1 MGGHMH
7 LSKLIDL
14 SLKCALLSC
23 MGGIPPRSLI
33 WKKKQEEPEEVG
45 EACGCRGVGILS
57 KRRGH
62 QPPKGA
68 QYLRGSEEPHIQGQ
82 EEAGDQ
88 EEIAQEG
95 EHYRGVWGRCPRY
108 SGGEAPAGPDHSGGI
123 KEAREAVQDLNNG
136 EKSTLGTPRCSHTTD
151 AHSPTAPWQSLLGR
165 LRALLQPAPEGL
177 RHWAAPWDTR
187 RGPGGGG
194 LD

>member
-1 MGGHMH
+1 M
-7 LSKLIDL
+7 SKLIDL

-68 QYLRGSEEPHIQGQ
+68 QYLRGSEEPRIQGQ
-82 EEAGDQ
+82 EEAGTK
-88 EEIAQEG
+88 
-95 EHYRGVWGRCPRY
+95 R
-108 SGGEAPAGPDHSGGI
+108 
-123 KEAREAVQDLNNG
+123 K
-136 EKSTLGTPRCSHTTD
+136 
-151 AHSPTAPWQSLLGR
+151 
-165 LRALLQPAPEGL
+165 
-177 RHWAAPWDTR
+177 
-187 RGPGGGG
+187 
-194 LD
+194 